1 MDGLA
6 GTFTILLTKDSG
18 HGMGIQLRGQL
29 RHPCI
34 EHFSLKLQNKMIFQQ
49 IRISKSLKFEMFNIN
64 SLKTLSEFEESG
76 IKWSTELIQLST

>member
-1 MDGLA
+1 MEGLA

-18 HGMGIQLRGQL
+18 HGMGIQLRVQL

-49 IRISKSLKFEMFNIN
+49 IRFSKSLKLEMFNI
-64 SLKTLSEFEESG
+64 SSRKTLSGFEELG
-76 IKWSTELIQLST
+76 IKWSTERIQLST